1 MTARTDAQARLDRIP
16 VTLAEMDLDY
26 CSNTFGVSPCTAGRK
41 DSGTAQAGA
50 ARTIT
55 LRAGASAVDDFFVP
69 MMVRITGGTGSGQ
82 ERRAGDYVGS
92 TKVLTI
98 AAAEADFSPAP
109 DGTSTYDV
117 IDRPNGCYNVFLG
130 DSPCQ
135 DTANYVRG
143 TKTIKLG
150 DRGMP
155 IPAGEQILPY
165 LTQAGFT
172 ATRIDTEKGL
182 AMRSQT
188 SFTFTDEPC
197 RDDLDKYVDD
207 RATPAGGTFWT
218 RLMARNPNAIG
229 RFFRARKGYVVSPWD
244 WNTFQTE
251 LYVIDAIKGPDAG
264 WRITVVTSDAIKLLD
279 RNMVPKVTD
288 GKLAV
293 ALPATSF
300 AGTAVSAT
308 STTLVLPP
316 SASPVDD
323 FHNGEEVFVLQ
334 NTGAGQRRAITDYD
348 GATRAATVAA
358 WSVNPD
364 STSTLEIAPLKLML
378 GAGKGA
384 QYPDPA
390 SSGKNEY
397 VRVGDEAIRYTAKSG
412 DVLSWADG
420 TYRAQFGTA
429 REQHKVNDVVVLCR
443 AWIDKPAKEVIEDII
458 NEAGLADAYID
469 LTGLAT
475 EDTNWLSGGR
485 ITACIADPEQ
495 ASALLA
501 SLLRDLLM
509 MSWWHPV
516 EQKVKFKVDMPE
528 LLSSVT
534 LIDTNKLMLDKT
546 GVARLDTL
554 RITQSWIDFSLRS
567 ATSEEDKRS
576 SYTNIRGIIDAGAES
591 ANGYGDARPSL
602 PRSRWFTT
610 ANEILASSNAA
621 RRLARLRDA
630 PSSITFHLDPQH
642 ELSLSQLVDVATPR
656 LTNAAG
662 NAKTVRC
669 RVVKLT
675 DLGGHFEAE
684 AQTTIFARRYA
695 FICPNGYPDYPSAT
709 ADQRQRAFI
718 SNGATMSDGSS
729 AYLIS

>member
-1 MTARTDAQARLDRIP
+1 MTARTAAQARLERIP
-16 VTLAEMDLDY
+16 VTVLELDLDY
-26 CSNTFGVSPCTAGRK
+26 CANVFGVSPCTAGRK

-55 LRAGASAVDDFFVP
+55 LRAGASAVDDFYVP
-69 MMVRITGGTGSGQ
+69 MMARITGGTGSGQ

-92 TKVLTI
+92 SKVLTI
-98 AAAEADFSPAP
+98 AAAEPDFSPAP
-109 DGTSTYDV
+109 DATSVYDV
-117 IDRPNGCYNVFLG
+117 IDRPNGCYNVFIG

-135 DTANYVRG
+135 DPANYVKG
-143 TKTIKLG
+143 TKTIKLC

-155 IPAGEQILPY
+155 IPAGEQIRPY

-172 ATRIDTEKGL
+172 ATRIDVEKGL

-197 RDDLDKYVDD
+197 RDDLDKYIDD
-207 RATPAGGTFWT
+207 RTAPAGGTFWT
-218 RLMARNPNAIG
+218 RLLARNPNAIG

-251 LYVIDAIKGPDAG
+251 LYVIDAIKGPDAN

-288 GKLAV
+288 GKLAG

-300 AGTAVSAT
+300 SGTALSAT
-308 STTLVLPP
+308 STTIVLPP

-323 FHNGEEVFVLQ
+323 FHNDEEVFILQ
-334 NTGAGQRRAITDYD
+334 NTGAGQRRTITDYV
-348 GATRAATVAA
+348 GATRTGTVAA
-358 WSVNPD
+358 WSVIPN
-364 STSTLEIAPLKLML
+364 STSTLEIAPLKLTL
-378 GAGKGA
+378 GSGKGA

-390 SSGKNEY
+390 TSGKNEY
-397 VRVGDEAIRYTAKSG
+397 VRIGDEVIRYTAISG
-412 DVLSWADG
+412 DALSWTDG
-420 TYRAQFGTA
+420 SYRAQFGTTRA
-429 REQHKVNDVVVLCR
+429 DHKVNDVVVLRR
-443 AWIDKPAKEVIEDII
+443 AWIDKPAKEVIENIL
-458 NEAGLADAYID
+458 NEAGLADIYID
-469 LTGLAT
+469 LSGLAT

-485 ITACIADPEQ
+485 ITASFDPEQ
-495 ASALLA
+495 ASSLLA

-528 LLSSVT
+528 LLASVT

-546 GVARLDTL
+546 ATARLDTL
-554 RITQSWIDFSLRS
+554 RITQSWIDFNLRS
-567 ATSEEDKRS
+567 GTADEDKRS

-591 ANGYGDARPSL
+591 TNGYGDTRPSL
-602 PRSRWFTT
+602 PRSRWFTG
-610 ANEILASSNAA
+610 ANEVLASSNAA

-630 PSSITFHLDPQH
+630 PSSITFHLDPMH
-642 ELSLSQLVDVATPR
+642 EIALGQLIDVATPR
-656 LTNAAG
+656 LTTAAG

-669 RVVKLT
+669 RIV
-675 DLGGHFEAE
+675 
-684 AQTTIFARRYA
+684 
-695 FICPNGYPDYPSAT
+695 
-709 ADQRQRAFI
+709 
-718 SNGATMSDGSS
+718 
-729 AYLIS
+729 